1 MDKSSII
8 KCLILYGKHGFK
20 VRVSLILIIAHTLI
34 LNSLFSQSFKKPI
47 DYRFKGGE
55 DNYIAFFTKN
65 ITIPDHELKNGI
77 FGNLIIK
84 IAIKPSGEIREI
96 TVIKPIDSIID
107 NEVIRVIDLSREF
120 WKRIDSIKYNQN
132 IYIQVGFSRPK
143 YLPNL
148 FIPKS
153 EKFLKLFPKP
163 ILIPLES
170 DIHIPFIK
178 SQEISEKANKSL
190 ENEKFDEALPFINEL
205 IRRDPFNRD
214 LYKTRI
220 MINIRLNRPEL
231 VEEDDNKI
239 FNIAEGFSL
248 DELFTGQE
256 K

>member
-1 MDKSSII
+1 MDKMSIMR
-8 KCLILYGKHGFK
+8 CLILYVKHGFNG
-20 VRVSLILIIAHTLI
+20 RITLIFIIAQTLI
-34 LNSLFSQSFKKPI
+34 LSSLFSQSFKKPI

-55 DNYIAFFTKN
+55 GNYISFFSKN
-65 ITIPDHELKNGI
+65 ITIPGPELKNGI

-84 IAIKPSGEIREI
+84 IAIKPSGEINEI
-96 TVIKPIDSIID
+96 TVINPIDSIID

-120 WKRIDSIKYNQN
+120 WKRMDSVKYNQN
-132 IYIQVGFSRPK
+132 IYIQVGFSIAK

-148 FIPKS
+148 FNPKS
-153 EKFLKLFPKP
+153 EKFIKLFPKP

-170 DIHIPFIK
+170 DKQIPFFK

-190 ENEKFDEALPFINEL
+190 ENEKFGEALPLINEL

-239 FNIAEGFSL
+239 FNFAEGFSL